1 MGRRPGLAWKSL
13 QDRNFRAEHASLF
26 CSIFGEDEKNLDNLD
41 LREKLMLAAR
51 AIAAI
56 ENPQV
61 PLKIKLYTSSMTP
74 RQNMLERLDPG
85 KMC

>member
-1 MGRRPGLAWKSL
+1 V
-13 QDRNFRAEHASLF
+13 E
-26 CSIFGEDEKNLDNLD
+26 EEKNLDNLD

-61 PLKIKLYTSSMTP
+61 PIKIKLYTSSMTP
-74 RQNMLERLDPG
+74 RQNMLER
-85 KMC
+85 